1 MLENIANVNLTEI
14 ISSKVEDKQQLRQ
27 IQEIASNLIEGLPL
41 NDSCLLARVEPDT
54 YAKWVE
60 AIPEIAKYMEI
71 QRLTYK
77 RKLLKTLNEQATI
90 NGDFKIAL
98 QLLISNFPAEYNPAV
113 QKENMKNLKPKEQK
127 ESTLEE
133 VFKIIQQGESRII
146 NEDQQIEEQEE
157 SRLKET
163 LSSILS

>member
-14 ISSKVEDKQQLRQ
+14 ISSKVDTKQLRQ

-54 YAKWVE
+54 YKKWTE
-60 AIPEIAKYMEI
+60 EIPEIGKYMEI

-77 RKLLKTLNEQATI
+77 RKLLKTLNEQATK

-113 QKENMKNLKPKEQK
+113 QKENIKNLKPAEQK
-127 ESTLEE
+127 VSTLEE
-133 VFKIIQQGESRII
+133 VFKLIQQGESTII
-146 NEDQQIEEQEE
+146 NKDQQIEEQEE
-157 SRLKET
+157 SKLKET
-163 LSSILS
+163 LSAILS

>member
-14 ISSKVEDKQQLRQ
+14 ISSKVDTKQLRQ

-54 YAKWVE
+54 YKKWTE
-60 AIPEIAKYMEI
+60 EIPEIGKYMEI

-77 RKLLKTLNEQATI
+77 RKLLKTLNEQATL

-133 VFKIIQQGESRII
+133 VFKIIQQGESKII

>member
-1 MLENIANVNLTEI
+1 MIENIANVNLTEI
-14 ISSKVEDKQQLRQ
+14 ISSKVETKQLRQ

-54 YAKWVE
+54 YKKWTE
-60 AIPEIAKYMEI
+60 EIPEIGKYMEI

-98 QLLISNFPAEYNPAV
+98 QLLVSNFPAEYNPAV
-113 QKENMKNLKPKEQK
+113 QKENIKNLKPAEQK
-127 ESTLEE
+127 ASKLEE
-133 VFKIIQQGESRII
+133 VFKLIQQGESKII
-146 NEDQQIEEQEE
+146 IEDQQIEEQEE
-157 SRLKET
+157 SKLKET
-163 LSSILS
+163 LSAILS